1 MKNINTI
8 LNVVLGIAVAVLFYF
23 QFSGSKPS
31 VAAGSKAV
39 AAGDFRIA
47 YFEIDSVESQFNYYK
62 EVSNAIQAKAQQNNN
77 ELSQLKEVFA
87 SKYQE
92 LQKNGQRMTEAE
104 VNARQQELQQM
115 DKTFKSKEQMMNNE
129 MQDESMKK
137 LQDVKKKITDYLAEY
152 NKSKGYAFILGN
164 NSDMLS
170 MYYKDTAYDITA
182 DLVKGL
188 NELYKAKK

>member
-8 LNVVLGIAVAVLFYF
+8 LNVVLGIAVAILFYF
-23 QFSGSKPS
+23 QFSGSKSS
-31 VAAGSKAV
+31 VATGSKAV

-62 EVSNAIQAKAQQNNN
+62 EVSNSIQAKAQQNNN
-77 ELSQLKEVFA
+77 ELNQLKEVFA

-92 LQKNGQRMTEAE
+92 LQKNGQRMSEAE

-129 MQDESMKK
+129 MQDESLKK

-152 NKSKGYAFILGN
+152 NKVKGYAFILGN
-164 NSDMLS
+164 NSDILS
-170 MYYKDTAYDITA
+170 MYYKDTAYDITS

>member
-23 QFSGSKPS
+23 QFSGSKPTL
-31 VAAGSKAV
+31 AAGSKAV

-62 EVSNAIQAKAQQNNN
+62 EVSNSIQAKAQQNNN
-77 ELSQLKEVFA
+77 ELNQLKEVFA

-115 DKTFKSKEQMMNNE
+115 DKTFKSKEQMMNSE

>member
-23 QFSGSKPS
+23 QFSGSKS
-31 VAAGSKAV
+31 AVATSSKSV

-62 EVSNAIQAKAQQNNN
+62 EVSNSIQAKAQQNNN
-77 ELSQLKEVFA
+77 ELNQLKEVFA
-87 SKYQE
+87 AKYQE
-92 LQKNGQRMTEAE
+92 LQKNGQRMSEAE

>member
-8 LNVVLGIAVAVLFYF
+8 LNVVLGIAVAILFYF
-23 QFSGSKPS
+23 QFSGSKTS
-31 VAAGSKAV
+31 VATGSKAV

-62 EVSNAIQAKAQQNNN
+62 EVSNSIQAKAQQNNN
-77 ELSQLKEVFA
+77 ELNQLKEVFA

-92 LQKNGQRMTEAE
+92 LQKNGQRMSEAE

-152 NKSKGYAFILGN
+152 NKVKGYAFILGN

-170 MYYKDTAYDITA
+170 MYYKDTAYDITS

>member
-8 LNVVLGIAVAVLFYF
+8 LNVVLGIAVAILFYF
-23 QFSGSKPS
+23 QFSGSKSS
-31 VAAGSKAV
+31 VATGSKAV

-62 EVSNAIQAKAQQNNN
+62 EVSNSIQAKAQQNNN
-77 ELSQLKEVFA
+77 ELNQLKEVFA

-92 LQKNGQRMTEAE
+92 LQKNGQRMSEAE

>member
-62 EVSNAIQAKAQQNNN
+62 EVSNSIQAKAQQNNN
-77 ELSQLKEVFA
+77 ELNQLKEVFA

-152 NKSKGYAFILGN
+152 NKSKGYAVMLGN

-182 DLVKGL
+182 DLVNGL

>member
-8 LNVVLGIAVAVLFYF
+8 LNVVLGIAVAVLFYI
-23 QFSGSKPS
+23 QFSGSKPT

-62 EVSNAIQAKAQQNNN
+62 EVSNSIQAKAQQNNN
-77 ELSQLKEVFA
+77 ELNQLKEVFA

>member
-23 QFSGSKPS
+23 QFSGSKPTL
-31 VAAGSKAV
+31 AAGSKAV

-62 EVSNAIQAKAQQNNN
+62 EVSNSIQAKAQQNNN
-77 ELSQLKEVFA
+77 ELNQLKEVFA

>member
-23 QFSGSKPS
+23 QFSGSKSVVASESKS
-31 VAAGSKAV
+31 VAG
-39 AAGDFRIA
+39 GDFRIA
-47 YFEIDSVESQFNYYK
+47 YFEIDSVESQFDYYK
-62 EVSNAIQAKAQQNNN
+62 EVSNSIQAKAQKNNN
-77 ELSQLKEVFA
+77 ELNQLKELFA
-87 SKYQE
+87 AKYQA
-92 LQKNGQRMTEAE
+92 LQKNGQSMSEAE
-104 VNARQQELQQM
+104 VNAKQQELQQM

-152 NKSKGYAFILGN
+152 NKAKGYAFILGN

-170 MYYKDTAYDITA
+170 MYYKDTAYDITT

-188 NELYKAKK
+188 NDLYKAKK

>member
-23 QFSGSKPS
+23 QFSGSKS
-31 VAAGSKAV
+31 AVATGSKSA

-62 EVSNAIQAKAQQNNN
+62 EVSNSIQAKAQQNNN
-77 ELSQLKEVFA
+77 ELNQLKEVFA
-87 SKYQE
+87 AKYQE
-92 LQKNGQRMTEAE
+92 LQKNGQSMSASE

-115 DKTFKSKEQMMNNE
+115 DKTFKSKEQMMNSE

-152 NKSKGYAFILGN
+152 NKAKGYAFILGN

>member
-1 MKNINTI
+1 MKNINTVI
-8 LNVVLGIAVAVLFYF
+8 NVVLGIAVAVLFYF
-23 QFSGSKPS
+23 QFSGSKS
-31 VAAGSKAV
+31 AVATGSKTV
-39 AAGDFRIA
+39 SAGDFKIA

-62 EVSNAIQAKAQQNNN
+62 EVSNSIQAKAQQNNN
-77 ELSQLKEVFA
+77 ELNQLKEVFA
-87 SKYQE
+87 AKYQE
-92 LQKNGQRMTEAE
+92 LQKNGQRMTESE

-137 LQDVKKKITDYLAEY
+137 LQDVKKKITDYLADY
-152 NKSKGYAFILGN
+152 NKAKGYAFILGN

>member
-8 LNVVLGIAVAVLFYF
+8 VNVVLGIAVAVLFYF
-23 QFSGSKPS
+23 QFAGNKSA
-31 VAAGSKAV
+31 VATGSKAV

-62 EVSNAIQAKAQQNNN
+62 EVSNSIQSKAQQNNN
-77 ELSQLKEVFA
+77 ELNQLKEVFA
-87 SKYQE
+87 AKYQE
-92 LQKNGQRMTEAE
+92 LQKNGQRMSEAE

-152 NKSKGYAFILGN
+152 NKAKGYAFILGN

>member
-47 YFEIDSVESQFNYYK
+47 YFEIDSVESQFDYYK

-77 ELSQLKEVFA
+77 ELNQLKEVFA

>member
-1 MKNINTI
+1 MKNINTVV
-8 LNVVLGIAVAVLFYF
+8 NVVLGIAVAVLFYF
-23 QFSGSKPS
+23 QFSGSKPA
-31 VAAGSKAV
+31 VAGGSKSV
-39 AAGDFRIA
+39 AAGDFSIA

-62 EVSNAIQAKAQQNNN
+62 EVSNSIQAKAQQNNN
-77 ELSQLKEVFA
+77 SLNQLKEVFA
-87 SKYQE
+87 AKYQE
-92 LQKNGQRMTEAE
+92 LQKNGQSMSVSE

-188 NELYKAKK
+188 NELYTSKK

>member
-77 ELSQLKEVFA
+77 ELNQLKEVFA

-129 MQDESMKK
+129 MHDESMKK

>member
-1 MKNINTI
+1 
-8 LNVVLGIAVAVLFYF
+8 
-23 QFSGSKPS
+23 
-31 VAAGSKAV
+31 
-39 AAGDFRIA
+39 
-47 YFEIDSVESQFNYYK
+47 
-62 EVSNAIQAKAQQNNN
+62 VSNSIQAKAQQNNN
-77 ELSQLKEVFA
+77 ELNQLKEVFA
-87 SKYQE
+87 AKYQE
-92 LQKNGQRMTEAE
+92 LQKNGQSMSQSE

-115 DKTFKSKEQMMNNE
+115 DKTFKSKEQMMNSE

-152 NKSKGYAFILGN
+152 NKAKGYAFILGN

-188 NELYKAKK
+188 NELYKTKK

>member
-8 LNVVLGIAVAVLFYF
+8 VNVVLGIAVAILFYF
-23 QFSGSKPS
+23 QFSGSQS
-31 VAAGSKAV
+31 AVATGSKSIST
-39 AAGDFRIA
+39 GDFRIA
-47 YFEIDSVESQFNYYK
+47 YFEIDSVETQFNYYK
-62 EVSNAIQAKAQQNNN
+62 EVSNSIQAKAQQNNN
-77 ELSQLKEVFA
+77 ELNQLKEVFA
-87 SKYQE
+87 AKYQE
-92 LQKNGQRMTEAE
+92 LQKNGQSMSASE

-137 LQDVKKKITDYLAEY
+137 LQDVKKKITDYLAKY
-152 NKSKGYAFILGN
+152 NKAKGYAFILGN

-170 MYYKDTAYDITA
+170 MYYKDSAYDITA

-188 NELYKAKK
+188 NELYKPKK

>member
-77 ELSQLKEVFA
+77 ELNQLKEVFA

-152 NKSKGYAFILGN
+152 NKAKGYAFILGN

>member
-77 ELSQLKEVFA
+77 ELNQLKEVFA

-137 LQDVKKKITDYLAEY
+137 ATRRKEKNYRLF
-152 NKSKGYAFILGN
+152 S
-164 NSDMLS
+164 
-170 MYYKDTAYDITA
+170 
-182 DLVKGL
+182 
-188 NELYKAKK
+188 

>member
-77 ELSQLKEVFA
+77 ELNQLKEVFA

-170 MYYKDTAYDITA
+170 MYYKDTAYDISA

>member
-8 LNVVLGIAVAVLFYF
+8 LNVVLGIAVAILFYF
-23 QFSGSKPS
+23 QFSGSKSS
-31 VAAGSKAV
+31 VATGSKAV

-62 EVSNAIQAKAQQNNN
+62 EVSNSIQAKAQQNNN
-77 ELSQLKEVFA
+77 ELNQLKEVFA

-92 LQKNGQRMTEAE
+92 LQKNGQRMSEAE

-152 NKSKGYAFILGN
+152 NKVKGYAFILGN

-170 MYYKDTAYDITA
+170 MYYKDTAYDITS

>member
-23 QFSGSKPS
+23 QFSGSKPT

-62 EVSNAIQAKAQQNNN
+62 EVSNSIQAKAQQNNN
-77 ELSQLKEVFA
+77 ELNQLKEVFA

-182 DLVKGL
+182 DLVNGL

>member
-8 LNVVLGIAVAVLFYF
+8 LNIVLGVAVAVLFYF

-62 EVSNAIQAKAQQNNN
+62 EVSNSIQAKAQKNNN
-77 ELSQLKEVFA
+77 ELNQLKEVFTA
-87 SKYQE
+87 KYQE
-92 LQKNGQRMTEAE
+92 LQKNGQSMTEAE

-137 LQDVKKKITDYLAEY
+137 LQDVKNKITDYLAEY
-152 NKSKGYAFILGN
+152 NKAKGYAFILGN

>member
-1 MKNINTI
+1 MKNINTV

-23 QFSGSKPS
+23 QFSGSKSAVATGSKS
-31 VAAGSKAV
+31 VAAC
-39 AAGDFRIA
+39 DFRIA

-62 EVSNAIQAKAQQNNN
+62 EVSNSIQAKAQQNNN
-77 ELSQLKEVFA
+77 ELNQLKEVFA
-87 SKYQE
+87 AKYQE

-152 NKSKGYAFILGN
+152 NKAKGYAFILGN

-170 MYYKDTAYDITA
+170 MYYKDTAYDITS
-182 DLVKGL
+182 DLVNGL
-188 NELYKAKK
+188 NDLYKAKK

>member
-8 LNVVLGIAVAVLFYF
+8 LNVVLGIAVAILFYF
-23 QFSGSKPS
+23 QFSGTKSS
-31 VAAGSKAV
+31 VATGSKAV

-62 EVSNAIQAKAQQNNN
+62 EVSNSIQAKAQQNNN
-77 ELSQLKEVFA
+77 ELNQLKEVFA

-92 LQKNGQRMTEAE
+92 LQKNGQRMSEAE

-152 NKSKGYAFILGN
+152 NKVKGYAFILGN

-170 MYYKDTAYDITA
+170 MYYKDTAYDITS

>member
-47 YFEIDSVESQFNYYK
+47 YFEIDSVESQFDYYK
-62 EVSNAIQAKAQQNNN
+62 EVSNSIQAKAQQNNN
-77 ELSQLKEVFA
+77 ELNQLKEVFA

>member
-1 MKNINTI
+1 MKNINTVV
-8 LNVVLGIAVAVLFYF
+8 NVVLGIAVAVLFYF
-23 QFSGSKPS
+23 QFANGKQAVATASKS
-31 VAAGSKAV
+31 V

-62 EVSNAIQAKAQQNNN
+62 EVSNSIQAKAQQNNN
-77 ELSQLKEVFA
+77 SLNQLKEVFA
-87 SKYQE
+87 AKYQE
-92 LQKNGQRMTEAE
+92 LQKNGQSMSVSE

-188 NELYKAKK
+188 NELYTSKK

>member
-8 LNVVLGIAVAVLFYF
+8 LNVVLGIAVAILFYF
-23 QFSGSKPS
+23 QFSGTKSS
-31 VAAGSKAV
+31 VATGSKAV

-62 EVSNAIQAKAQQNNN
+62 EVSNSIQAKAQQNNN
-77 ELSQLKEVFA
+77 ELNQLKEVFA

-92 LQKNGQRMTEAE
+92 LQKNGQRMSEAE

-129 MQDESMKK
+129 MQDESLKK

-152 NKSKGYAFILGN
+152 NKVKGYAFILGN

-170 MYYKDTAYDITA
+170 MYYKDTAYDITS

>member
-23 QFSGSKPS
+23 QFSGSKPA
-31 VAAGSKAV
+31 VIVGSKAV
-39 AAGDFRIA
+39 AGGDFRIA

-62 EVSNAIQAKAQQNNN
+62 EVSNSIQAKAQQNNN
-77 ELSQLKEVFA
+77 ELNQLKEVFA

-188 NELYKAKK
+188 NDLYKAKK

>member
-8 LNVVLGIAVAVLFYF
+8 LNIVLGVAVAVLFYF

-31 VAAGSKAV
+31 VASGSKSV

-62 EVSNAIQAKAQQNNN
+62 EVSNSIQAKAQQNNN
-77 ELSQLKEVFA
+77 ELNQLKEVFA
-87 SKYQE
+87 AKYQE
-92 LQKNGQRMTEAE
+92 LQKNGQRMSESE

-129 MQDESMKK
+129 MQDESIKK

-152 NKSKGYAFILGN
+152 NKAKGYAFILGN

-170 MYYKDTAYDITA
+170 MYYKDTAYDITS

-188 NELYKAKK
+188 NELYKTKK

>member
-8 LNVVLGIAVAVLFYF
+8 LNIVLGVAVAVLFYF
-23 QFSGSKPS
+23 QFSGAKPTVAGGSKS
-31 VAAGSKAV
+31 VAS
-39 AAGDFRIA
+39 GDFRIA

-62 EVSNAIQAKAQQNNN
+62 EVSNSIQAKAQQNNN
-77 ELSQLKEVFA
+77 ELNQLKEVFA
-87 SKYQE
+87 AKYQE
-92 LQKNGQRMTEAE
+92 LQKNGQRMSEAE

-137 LQDVKKKITDYLAEY
+137 LQDVKKKITDYLADY
-152 NKSKGYAFILGN
+152 NKAKGYAFILGN

-170 MYYKDTAYDITA
+170 MYYKDTAYDITS

>member
-23 QFSGSKPS
+23 QFSGSKPVVASESKS
-31 VAAGSKAV
+31 VAG
-39 AAGDFRIA
+39 GDFRIA
-47 YFEIDSVESQFNYYK
+47 YFEIDSVESQFDYYK
-62 EVSNAIQAKAQQNNN
+62 EVSNSIQAKAQKNNN
-77 ELSQLKEVFA
+77 ELNQYKELFA
-87 SKYQE
+87 AKYQA
-92 LQKNGQRMTEAE
+92 LQKNGQSMSEAE
-104 VNARQQELQQM
+104 VNAMQQELQQM
-115 DKTFKSKEQMMNNE
+115 DKTFKSKEQMMNNQ

-152 NKSKGYAFILGN
+152 NKAKGYAFILGN

-170 MYYKDTAYDITA
+170 MYYKDTAYDITT

-188 NELYKAKK
+188 IDLYKAKK

>member
-62 EVSNAIQAKAQQNNN
+62 EVSNSIQAKAQQNNN
-77 ELSQLKEVFA
+77 ELNQLKEVFA

-92 LQKNGQRMTEAE
+92 LQKNGQRMTESE

>member
-8 LNVVLGIAVAVLFYF
+8 INVVLGIAVAVLFYF
-23 QFSGSKPS
+23 QFSGNNASVSTSSKN
-31 VAAGSKAV
+31 V

-47 YFEIDSVESQFNYYK
+47 YFEIDSVESQFDYYK
-62 EVSNAIQAKAQQNNN
+62 EVSNSIQAKAQQNNN
-77 ELSQLKEVFA
+77 ELNQLKEVFA
-87 SKYQE
+87 AKYQD
-92 LQKNGQRMTEAE
+92 LQKNGQRMSEAE

-152 NKSKGYAFILGN
+152 NKAKGYAYILGN

-170 MYYKDTAYDITA
+170 LYYKDTAYDITA

>member
-8 LNVVLGIAVAVLFYF
+8 VNVVLGIAVAVLFYF
-23 QFSGSKPS
+23 QFTGNKSA
-31 VAAGSKAV
+31 VATGSKAV

-62 EVSNAIQAKAQQNNN
+62 EVSNSIQSKAQQNNN
-77 ELSQLKEVFA
+77 ELNQLKEVFA
-87 SKYQE
+87 AKYQE
-92 LQKNGQRMTEAE
+92 LQKNGQRMSEAE

>member
-1 MKNINTI
+1 MKNINTVI
-8 LNVVLGIAVAVLFYF
+8 NVVLGIAVAVLFYF
-23 QFSGSKPS
+23 QFSGSKPAVVS
-31 VAAGSKAV
+31 SSKSV

-47 YFEIDSVESQFNYYK
+47 YFEIDSVESQFDYYK
-62 EVSNAIQAKAQQNNN
+62 EVSNSIQAKAQKNNN
-77 ELSQLKEVFA
+77 ELNQLKEVFTA
-87 SKYQE
+87 KYQE
-92 LQKNGQRMTEAE
+92 LQKNGQSMTEAE

-152 NKSKGYAFILGN
+152 NKAKGYAFILGN

>member
-8 LNVVLGIAVAVLFYF
+8 LNVVLGIAVAILFYF
-23 QFSGSKPS
+23 QFSGSKTS
-31 VAAGSKAV
+31 VATGSKAV

-62 EVSNAIQAKAQQNNN
+62 EVSNSIQAKAQKNNN
-77 ELSQLKEVFA
+77 ELNQLKEAFTA
-87 SKYQE
+87 KYQE
-92 LQKNGQRMTEAE
+92 LKKNGQSMTEAE

-152 NKSKGYAFILGN
+152 NKAKGYAFILGN

-170 MYYKDTAYDITA
+170 MYYKDTAYDITS